1 MPGINDKYN
10 IALEVLT
17 PLSIG
22 AGAEKDWVK
31 GMDYVVKNNNLYK
44 INLAK
49 IKEAGFDL
57 NSLSTYFA
65 QRDSA
70 SILNLIGNKLP
81 DVCDGDPMALPEET
95 DNDIKASI
103 KNELSGM
110 PIVPGSS
117 LKGAIRSILFKYFK
131 GSDERDERVVFGNPN
146 DGNDFMRFV
155 KFSDIEFERTRLYNT
170 KIFNLIG
177 AEGQWT
183 GGWKNGRRETGKF
196 RSYGFNTIYE
206 SLPPNEIGFGS
217 LLLSEAMF
225 ESIGR
230 SYHSHYE
237 RKRGVL
243 SIGGLFA
250 RINEHTKNYLK
261 KERDFFSTY
270 QDSDQY
276 SIRILSCIERLINQ
290 IPEDNS
296 YCIFKMSAGSGFH
309 SITGD
314 WQFEEYYIN
323 GVDNTRAVSRGLFN
337 GRPSSKSR
345 KIAIDGNDF
354 SLMGFVKMSLA
365 TDEQITAYNC
375 KKDAERQLVIS
386 MIEKERQIREETE
399 RKQEEIRINNERY
412 DDLLLKAKDS
422 YIDGNYSEALSFYKD
437 AFSIRQTSE
446 IENIIK
452 DIIKD
457 IERKQLIDQTKQ
469 KDEKDRQEKI
479 AYGLKVLDELNLKGE
494 YKVKVFKNVE
504 DRVKD
509 WLRKSQNVELPAEQ
523 DTYLMHTLK
532 RIYALVTKERDKD
545 MWNTLDSGI
554 WCTVAK
560 WCGAERTKI
569 IFDFVHQD

>member
-22 AGAEKDWVK
+22 VGAEKDWVK

-44 INLAK
+44 INLTK
-49 IKEAGFDL
+49 IKKAGFDL

-65 QRDSA
+65 NRDSV
-70 SILNLIGNKLP
+70 SILNLIGNKLS

-95 DNDIKASI
+95 DNDIKAFI
-103 KNELSGM
+103 KNELSGK

-117 LKGAIRSILFKYFK
+117 LKGAIRSVLFEYFK
-131 GSDERDERVVFGNPN
+131 DRDENDDRRVFGNPN

-155 KFSDIEFERTRLYNT
+155 KFSDVEFERTYLYNT

-177 AEGQWT
+177 SGGQWV

-206 SLPPNEIGFGS
+206 SLPPKEIGFGS
-217 LLLSEAMF
+217 LMLSEVMF

-230 SYHSHYE
+230 QHHSHYE

-243 SIGGLFA
+243 SIEGLFA
-250 RINEHTKNYLK
+250 QINEHTKNYLK
-261 KERDFFSTY
+261 KEKHFFSTY
-270 QDSDQY
+270 QDNDQY
-276 SIRILSCIERLINQ
+276 SIRILSCIERLVKQ

-314 WQFEEYYIN
+314 WQFDDFSIN
-323 GVDNTRAVSRGLFN
+323 GVKTEGAISRGQFN
-337 GRPSSKSR
+337 DRPSSKSR
-345 KIAIDGNDF
+345 KIAIDGDDF
-354 SLMGFVKMSLA
+354 SLMGFVRMSLA
-365 TDEQITAYNC
+365 TDEQITAYNS
-375 KKDAERQLVIS
+375 KKDAEHQQIIS

-399 RKQEEIRINNERY
+399 RKQEEIRIKNERY
-412 DDLLLKAKDS
+412 DTLLLKAKDL

-437 AFSIRQTSE
+437 AFSIRQTSK

-452 DIIKD
+452 DIIKN

-509 WLRKSQNVELPAEQ
+509 WLRKSKNVELPSEQ

-532 RIYALVTKERDKD
+532 RIYALATKGRDKEE
-545 MWNTLDSGI
+545 WNTLDSGI
-554 WCTVAK
+554 WSTVAK
-560 WCGAERTKI
+560 WCGAERTKF
-569 IFDFVHQD
+569 IFDFVHKD

>member
-10 IALEVLT
+10 IALEILT

-44 INLAK
+44 INLTK
-49 IKEAGFDL
+49 IKKAGFDL

-65 QRDSA
+65 NRDSA

-81 DVCDGDPMALPEET
+81 DVCDGDPMVLPAQT

-103 KNELSGM
+103 KNELSGR

-117 LKGAIRSILFKYFK
+117 LKGAIRSILFEYFK
-131 GSDERDERVVFGNPN
+131 DRDEREERIVFGNPN
-146 DGNDFMRFV
+146 DGNDFMRFL
-155 KFSDIEFERTRLYNT
+155 KFSDIEFERTKLYNT

-177 AEGQWT
+177 AEGPWT

-217 LLLSEAMF
+217 LMLSEAMF

-230 SYHSHYE
+230 QYHNHYE

-276 SIRILSCIERLINQ
+276 SNRILSCIEQLINQ

-314 WQFEEYYIN
+314 WLFDDYSIN
-323 GVDNTRAVSRGLFN
+323 GVDSKGAVSRGLFN

-365 TDEQITAYNC
+365 TDEQITAYNS
-375 KKDAERQLVIS
+375 KKDAEHQQIIL

-412 DDLLLKAKDS
+412 EALLLKAKGS
-422 YIDGNYSEALSFYKD
+422 YIDGNNSEALSFYKD

-452 DIIKD
+452 NIIKD
-457 IERKQLIDQTKQ
+457 IERKQLIEQTKQ
-469 KDEKDRQEKI
+469 DNEKARQEKI
-479 AYGLKVLDELNLKGE
+479 ANGLKVLEELNLKGE
-494 YKVKVFKNVE
+494 YKVKVFKNVK
-504 DRVKD
+504 DRVED
-509 WLRKSQNVELPAEQ
+509 WLRKSNNTELPPEQ
-523 DTYLMHTLK
+523 DAYLRQTLK
-532 RIYALVTKERDKD
+532 RIYALVTKDRERDE
-545 MWNTLDSGI
+545 WNAFDSRIWHTVII
-554 WCTVAK
+554 WCRDERAK
-560 WCGAERTKI
+560 A